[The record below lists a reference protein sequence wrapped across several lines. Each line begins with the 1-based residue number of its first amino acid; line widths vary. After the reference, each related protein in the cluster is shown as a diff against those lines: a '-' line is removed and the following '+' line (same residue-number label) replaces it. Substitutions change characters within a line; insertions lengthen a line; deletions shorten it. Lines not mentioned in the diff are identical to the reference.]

1 MHHPEIIILLR
12 LYENQFNQKEVEF
25 PVSIKKTDNFG
36 KNIAVNVLFNNK
48 KNQKKNTYIQSV

>member
-25 PVSIKKTDNFG
+25 PVSIKKTDNFE
-36 KNIAVNVLFNNK
+36 KNIAVNVLLNNK